1 MRVCRPGLAKRPR
14 REERIHKL
22 SRRAQRH
29 DLCFVWRM
37 ERTVNT
43 AAYCIMVALGAYVCL
58 FSLQRRAALVGIL
71 LILVAGGLAPAERY
85 RPDYE
90 TERTD

>member
-1 MRVCRPGLAKRPR
+1 
-14 REERIHKL
+14 
-22 SRRAQRH
+22 
-29 DLCFVWRM
+29 M

-43 AAYCIMVALGAYVCL
+43 AAYCIIVALGAYVCL

-71 LILVAGGLAPAERY
+71 LILVAGGLALAERY